1 MNSPNFHLNK
11 VYFSNPLEFES
22 ISLLQ
27 IGRMFCKSDTI
38 IDSHIHRDLYELT
51 IVTNGK
57 ATISTN
63 DVPTD
68 VEKGD
73 IYLSCPGDVHKIV
86 SDQEE
91 PLKYDFFAFKIN
103 NADFRKAFETIT
115 QDYSLPNTRLF
126 HDDRIR
132 YLIGNAI
139 TELDSND
146 YYQSE
151 LLDSIFSQIIIYVIR
166 GFQSIKPKKNNANT
180 SREELLCQRLMNYID
195 THIYSLK
202 NLDELC
208 SIFDYSYGYLSAI
221 YKKTTNNTLSSYF
234 HQKRLDAA
242 KLLLL
247 EKNISVTEI
256 SELLN
261 YTSVYSFSKAF
272 KEYYGLAPKKYIEE
286 KRIYK

>member
-11 VYFSNPLEFES
+11 IYFSNPLEFES

-27 IGRMFCKSDTI
+27 IGRMFCKSDTL

-63 DVPTD
+63 DVPTE

-73 IYLSCPGDVHKIV
+73 IYLSYPGDVHKIV

-91 PLKYDFFAFKIN
+91 PLKYDFFAFKLN
-103 NADFRKAFETIT
+103 NADFRTAFETIT

-151 LLDSIFSQIIIYVIR
+151 LLDSIFRQIIIYVIR
-166 GFQSIKPKKNNANT
+166 RFQNIRPKKNNANT
-180 SREELLCQRLMNYID
+180 SPGELLCQRLMNYID

-202 NLDELC
+202 NLAELC
-208 SIFDYSYGYLSAI
+208 SVFDYSYGYLSAI

-286 KRIYK
+286 KKDI

>member
-1 MNSPNFHLNK
+1 MNGPNFHLNK

-22 ISLLQ
+22 VLLLQ

-57 ATISTN
+57 ATILTN

-73 IYLSCPGDVHKIV
+73 IYLSYPGDVHKIV

-91 PLKYDFFAFKIN
+91 PLKYDFFAFNLN
-103 NADFRKAFETIT
+103 NADFRTAFETIA

-126 HDDRIR
+126 HDDRIQ

-146 YYQSE
+146 CYQSE
-151 LLDSIFSQIIIYVIR
+151 LLDSIFRQIIIYVIR

-180 SREELLCQRLMNYID
+180 SPGELLCQRLMNYID

-202 NLDELC
+202 NLAELC
-208 SIFDYSYGYLSAI
+208 SMFDYSYGYLSAI
-221 YKKTTNNTLSSYF
+221 YKKTTSNTLSSYF
-234 HQKRLDAA
+234 HQKRLDTA

-247 EKNISVTEI
+247 EQNISVTEI